1 MIKNIGIELIIFYI
15 ENVFLSIFFCGAAA
29 TQKKIG
35 ASNMQISQGTKFFL
49 LSGSD
54 TEKIGASNE
63 SALRE
68 TNFFLW
74 SVRDTERNWSE

>member
-35 ASNMQISQGTKFFL
+35 ASNELAFQ
-49 LSGSD
+49 
-54 TEKIGASNE
+54 
-63 SALRE
+63 E
-68 TNFFLW
+68 TNLW
-74 SVRDTERNWSE
+74 